1 MYLPGVDHRALYPT
15 MTPVNEFRM
24 IFNLYF
30 GSNLPLLPDRSYPQ
44 QLEPF
49 ALIEVTDRL
58 KE

>member
-1 MYLPGVDHRALYPT
+1 VDHHALYPT

-30 GSNLPLLPDRSYPQ
+30 GANLPLLPDRSFVQ
-44 QLEPF
+44 ELEPF
-49 ALIEVTDRL
+49 GLLDITDRL